1 MSDEKMTP
9 TEIDLTDAEHDVL
22 DRVRRE
28 FGLTSV
34 AEAVEWLVRTRLRK
48 GIEHITGRR
57 RGPRLVAS
65 GGKSR

>member
-1 MSDEKMTP
+1 MSDEKMTSK
-9 TEIDLTDAEHDVL
+9 EIELTDAEHDVF

-28 FGLTSV
+28 QGLADV
-34 AEAVEWLVRTRLRK
+34 ADAIEWLVRTRLRK

-65 GGKSR
+65 GGKRQ